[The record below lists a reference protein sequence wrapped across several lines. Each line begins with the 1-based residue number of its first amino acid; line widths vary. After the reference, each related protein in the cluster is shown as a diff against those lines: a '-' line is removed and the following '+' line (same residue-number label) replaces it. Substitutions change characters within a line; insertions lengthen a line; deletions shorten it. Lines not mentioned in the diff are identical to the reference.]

1 MTRTHANPSIAPDR
15 TPGRSAARG
24 GGFSLIELLGTLS
37 VVTILALALVPVLI
51 REYDRHARDLENRQM
66 TQLSKGLERHILRT
80 RSIPGQDGFA
90 QALASELGWQI
101 SDVLLNARRQP
112 RVLLI
117 DPAITNT
124 FPLPYT
130 QTWNGV
136 ASSVPLALGVV
147 LISSVS
153 VPLPAG
159 LVSGFASTTQAFSNI
174 WNAAENAVPAGWSW
188 NGRGEDL
195 RIARINLGTLFI
207 PLALNYE
214 PYLTGATN
222 RGRFTIDN
230 STTNTLPTLPSFVG
244 QYLMGTVVGLH
255 HHAGTTGTLQARI
268 VLQNPSSF
276 FYQGAA
282 WRGQSF
288 LGRGMRPTSAMDLQA
303 AHDLFIASPPNT
315 EAQGSPQATP
325 TLVVGKL
332 TAYLQQY
339 VAWRNAG
346 YPNSHKALDNAHDDL
361 DSATSDLLHH
371 ASKSA
376 P

>member
-1 MTRTHANPSIAPDR
+1 MIGTHAIPSTAPGP
-15 TPGRSAARG
+15 TPARRHVRGAA
-24 GGFSLIELLGTLS
+24 FSLIELLGTLS
-37 VVTILALALVPVLI
+37 VVTILALALVPVLV
-51 REYDRHARDLENRQM
+51 REYDRHARDLESRQM
-66 TQLSKGLERHILRT
+66 TLLSKGLERHILRT
-80 RSIPGQDGFA
+80 RSIPSQDGFA
-90 QALASELGWQI
+90 QALAGELGWQV

-112 RVLLI
+112 RVLLL

-130 QTWNGV
+130 QTLNGV
-136 ASSVPLALGVV
+136 ASSVPLALGVA

-153 VPLPAG
+153 APLPAG

-174 WNAAENAVPAGWSW
+174 WNAPENSVPTGWTW

-214 PYLTGATN
+214 PYLTGSTN
-222 RGRFTIDN
+222 QGRFTIDN
-230 STTNTLPTLPSFVG
+230 STTNILPTIPTYVG
-244 QYLMGTVVGLH
+244 QYLIGTVVGLH
-255 HHAGTTGTLQARI
+255 HHAGTTGTLQARL

-288 LGRGMRPTSAMDLQA
+288 LGRGMRPTSAMDVQA

-325 TLVVGKL
+325 TLVVAKL

-339 VAWRNAG
+339 IAWRNAG
-346 YPNSHKALDNAHDDL
+346 YPNSHKALDDAHDNL

-371 ASKSA
+371 ASKSEH
-376 P
+376 